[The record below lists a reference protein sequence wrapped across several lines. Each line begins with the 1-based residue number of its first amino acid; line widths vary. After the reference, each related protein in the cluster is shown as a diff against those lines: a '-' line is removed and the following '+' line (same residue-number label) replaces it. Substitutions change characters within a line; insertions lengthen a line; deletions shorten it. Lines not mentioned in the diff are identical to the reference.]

1 VTEVESPFCEIPA
14 KELHEH
20 FSRVFGSRELPQQA
34 MPTEV
39 PHYNAPAS
47 CDQNPFEADFTAKE
61 VWKRL
66 RHCSNTAPGPDG
78 IRYSVWKKFDKGA
91 YVLAT
96 IFNCVKHLGANPGS
110 WTNSATVLIHKKGER
125 SDVTNWRL
133 ISMSNTIAKIYS
145 SVLAERLGSW
155 AARNQRISQSQ
166 KGFMPTDGCAEH
178 NFVLQSVIVDAR
190 RSHKQCFIAWLDLTN
205 AFGSVP
211 HKTIF
216 AALRWAGLNEE
227 AIEVIHRLYDNN
239 TTTIRSNTG
248 PTPEI
253 NMKAGVKQ
261 GCPLSPVIFNL
272 TIEPILRAISQT
284 GTGYQLHRENIN
296 SLAYADDLA
305 LVARTPD
312 DLQGLLDVTGRVAD
326 WAGLQF
332 NGSKCATLHIDGK
345 KKEALP
351 TVFIIQGDTPTTLA
365 EDDFYE
371 HLGVPTGYHVGQS
384 ADKVFAKLK
393 ENLEKVDE
401 SLLAPWQKFD
411 AINTFVLPCISFH
424 FRNGV
429 VQKKPLTDFDKN
441 LKAAGKRW
449 LNLPRRAGAEQLYMS
464 YQMGGLNLLP
474 MNLLADVS
482 QLVHGVRLLQ
492 STTVGTLSHTI
503 LQTVVEKRIRRA
515 AQPCDIVHYLNGRM
529 DGYFANEST
538 DVTNVWTRLR
548 SATRRIRKTINVE
561 WTLDSDLQPRLQL
574 NGANLRARDVEYF
587 LRSAV
592 RDHFRRRL
600 LNKSDQGKMYEVTS
614 AAAPP
619 NHFLRNGDFTRFA
632 EWR

>member
-14 KELHEH
+14 EELHEH
-20 FSRVFGSRELPQQA
+20 FTRVFGSRELPQQA

-39 PHYNAPAS
+39 PHYDAPAS
-47 CDQNPFEADFTAKE
+47 CDQNHFEEDFTAQE

-66 RHCSNTAPGPDG
+66 LRCSNKAPGPEG
-78 IRYSVWKKFDKGA
+78 ICYSLWKKFDDGA
-91 YVLAT
+91 YVLTT
-96 IFNCVKHLGANPGS
+96 IFNCVKRLGSIPGS
-110 WTNSATVLIHKKGER
+110 WTNSTTVLIHKKGER
-125 SDVTNWRL
+125 NDITNWRP
-133 ISMSNTIAKIYS
+133 ISLSNTIAKIYL

-155 AARNQRISQSQ
+155 AARNQRISPSQ

-178 NFVLQSVIVDAR
+178 NFVPQSVIVDAR
-190 RSHKQCFIAWLDLTN
+190 RSHNQCCIACLDLTN

-211 HKTIF
+211 HTTIF

-227 AIEVIHRLYDNN
+227 TIEVIHRLYGNN
-239 TTTIRSNTG
+239 TTTIRNNTG

-253 NMKAGVKQ
+253 NIKAGVKQ
-261 GCPLSPVIFNL
+261 GCPLSPIIFNL

-284 GTGYQLHRENIN
+284 GTGYQIHRETIH

-312 DLQGLLDVTGRVAD
+312 DLQGLLDVTGRVAV

-332 NGSKCATLHIDGK
+332 NAKKCATLHIDGK
-345 KKEALP
+345 RKEALP
-351 TVFIIQGDTPTTLA
+351 TVFNIQGDTPTTLA
-365 EDDFYE
+365 DDDFYE
-371 HLGVPTGYHVGQS
+371 HLGVPTGYHVGKL
-384 ADKVFAKLK
+384 ADRVFAKMK
-393 ENLEKVDE
+393 ENLEKVDQ
-401 SLLAPWQKFD
+401 SLFAPWQKFV

-424 FRNGV
+424 LRNGV
-429 VQKKPLTDFDKN
+429 VKKKPLNDFDKS

-449 LNLPRRAGAEQLYMS
+449 FNLPRRAGAEQLYVS

-482 QLVHGVRLLQ
+482 QSVHGVRLLQ
-492 STTVGTLSHTI
+492 STTVGTLSQTI
-503 LQTVVEKRIRRA
+503 LQTVLEKRIRQA
-515 AQPCDIVHYLNGRM
+515 AQPCDIVDYLNGRM
-529 DGYFANEST
+529 DGYFANENT
-538 DVTNVWTRLR
+538 DVTNIGTRLR

-561 WTLDSDLQPRLQL
+561 WTLDSDLKPWLQL
-574 NGANLRARDVEYF
+574 IGANLLARDVEYS
-587 LRSAV
+587 LRTAV

-600 LNKSDQGKMYEVTS
+600 LNKPDQGKVYEVTS

-619 NHFLRNGDFTRFA
+619 NHFLRNGEFTRFA
-632 EWR
+632 